1 VYYRRHLSKHQQC
14 DKENEK
20 NLTTESYKEF
30 YMNKIFKVALA
41 MIVMAFSANQVLA
54 QGGPPPIVDMRVT
67 SKAFADGAVVPLKYT
82 LHGDNIQP
90 DFTIT
95 GAPATAVSYAIIMHD
110 IEVALGSNTDDVT
123 HWVAFNIPSPNIAEG
138 SLPAGSVNGNNIRN
152 QPGYMGSGAPLKE
165 RFHHYV
171 FEFYALNANLDLK
184 EGASRADVMA
194 AMQGKV
200 VGKAAYIGRYA
211 NAQP

>member
-1 VYYRRHLSKHQQC
+1 MK
-14 DKENEK
+14 
-20 NLTTESYKEF
+20 
-30 YMNKIFKVALA
+30 KIFTLGLAL
-41 MIVMAFSANQVLA
+41 IVMAFTANQVVA
-54 QGGPPPIVDMRVT
+54 QGFQLPNMQVR
-67 SKAFADGAVVPLKYT
+67 SNAFEDGGIIPLKFT
-82 LHGDNIQP
+82 SHGENIQP

-95 GAPATAVSYAIIMHD
+95 GAPETTVSYAIIFHD
-110 IEVALGSNTDDVT
+110 IEVALGGNTDDVT

-138 SLPAGSVNGNNIRN
+138 SLPAGSVNGNNIRG
-152 QPGYMGSGAPLKE
+152 QASFMGSGAPLKD

-171 FEFYALNANLDLK
+171 FEFYALSANLELP

-200 VGKAAYIGRYA
+200 VAKAAYVGRYA